1 MSLISSKL
9 KELVNYFNVT
19 RAVGHT
25 TRMLNGA
32 APYIFKRF
40 DACTANQRAVQDA
53 IVLTHSSDT
62 AVDFNK
68 RIEYYSRNCKNN
80 AIAYCFTNNNY
91 NSILRGRKV
100 PLLFDNALL
109 HTLFDEASKEIDRLE
124 KSNKELV
131 QTIEKLKNRELDAV
145 DAKNCPEKE
154 SPLKDCPTEP
164 SPATRPYDS
173 IIQSLREEFEC
184 PYKNIKSV
192 DIKIEYK

>member
-9 KELVNYFNVT
+9 KELVNYFNAN

-32 APYIFKRF
+32 APSLFRRF
-40 DACTANQRAVQDA
+40 DACESNQRAKNDV
-53 IVLTHSSDT
+53 IVLTQSSESAYDLT
-62 AVDFNK
+62 K
-68 RIEYYSRNCKNN
+68 RLDYYGYPAKYKPSAC
-80 AIAYCFTNNNY
+80 CFTNNNY
-91 NSILRGRKV
+91 NSILRGRNA

-109 HTLFDEASKEIDRLE
+109 HTLFSEAANEIDRLE

-131 QTIEKLKNRELDAV
+131 NTIEKLKIRELDSV
-145 DAKNCPEKE
+145 DAKSCPEKE
-154 SPLKDCPTEP
+154 SPLKDCPTGP

-173 IIQSLREEFEC
+173 IIESIKNEFEC